1 MFLKLKNNHPYLFAI
16 VVYLIFMVCMN
27 IGSAVFYGISLAI
40 SLDKGMA
47 DALSTLVGELVAAL
61 VLLLVLK
68 KTGMFSLLSKKGKGF
83 FAGLIVGAYCLV
95 FIMLIFIRGLMGD
108 EDTNGLTINFTVT
121 SVVFIISMFAIG
133 ITEEIA
139 ARALIGETM
148 LEHFGTT
155 HVDIIKA
162 ALVTGAIFGGMH
174 VTNMLVAPVD
184 TTIYQMILCFTGG
197 TLYTAI
203 YYRSGNLWSIAFIH
217 GLNDAG
223 AGMVTWLYQ
232 GGVEATEQAS
242 AITAGD
248 MIYIVAIGVV
258 ELAVAFFLL
267 RKSKVQEVQTYWPEV
282 AAAQNATEPQAVTN
296 TQVATADQTVTDTQT
311 AAEQKAAAAD
321 TLEDIQNK

>member
-16 VVYLIFMVCMN
+16 VVYLIFMVCLN
-27 IGSAVFYGISLAI
+27 IGSAIFYGISYATA
-40 SLDKGMA
+40 LDKGMA

-61 VLLLVLK
+61 VLCLILK

-95 FIMLIFIRGLMGD
+95 FIALIFIRGLMGD
-108 EDTNGLTINFTVT
+108 EDTNGLTINFTAT

-139 ARALIGETM
+139 ARALISETM

-155 HVDIIKA
+155 HTSIIKA
-162 ALVTGAIFGGMH
+162 ALVTGVIFGGMH

-184 TTIYQMILCFTGG
+184 TTIYQMILCFTAG

-248 MIYIVAIGVV
+248 MIYIVVIGVV
-258 ELAVAFFLL
+258 ELAVAYFLL
-267 RKSKVQEVQTYWPEV
+267 RKSKTQEVQMYWPEV
-282 AAAQNATEPQAVTN
+282 TEAQTAAKSQAVIDTQTVTETQNVTETQSAAEPQAT
-296 TQVATADQTVTDTQT
+296 T
-311 AAEQKAAAAD
+311 AD
-321 TLEDIQNK
+321 TLEDVQNK